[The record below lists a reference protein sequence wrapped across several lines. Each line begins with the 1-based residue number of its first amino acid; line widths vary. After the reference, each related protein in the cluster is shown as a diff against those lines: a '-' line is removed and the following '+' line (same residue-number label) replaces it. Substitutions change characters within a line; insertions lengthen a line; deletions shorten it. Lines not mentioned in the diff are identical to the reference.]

1 GGNGRR
7 FGRNETAH
15 GHARTLQHHRIKRR
29 HRFEIVKAFRCG
41 IGYDAHRLMSG
52 RKLILGGVE
61 ILHHQGLEGHSDADV
76 LSHAIADAVL
86 GALAAGDIGKHFPKK
101 DEAIRGI
108 SSIEIL
114 RHVATIAAQRN
125 ARVVN
130 LDATLLAEAPKISR
144 TSPPCRKKSPPRSAS
159 KWTPLASK
167 RQRMRD

>member
-1 GGNGRR
+1 
-7 FGRNETAH
+7 
-15 GHARTLQHHRIKRR
+15 
-29 HRFEIVKAFRCG
+29 VKAFRCG

-61 ILHHQGLEGHSDADV
+61 ISHHQGLEGHSDADV

-86 GALAAGDIGKHFPKK
+86 GALAAGDIGKHFPNT

-125 ARVVN
+125 AHVVN
-130 LDATLLAEAPKISR
+130 LDATLLAEAPKISPHIAAMQEKIAAALGVQVEAVSIKATTNEGLGAIGR
-144 TSPPCRKKSPPRSAS
+144 GEGMSAIAV
-159 KWTPLASK
+159 ASVIVG
-167 RQRMRD
+167 

>member
-1 GGNGRR
+1 
-7 FGRNETAH
+7 
-15 GHARTLQHHRIKRR
+15 
-29 HRFEIVKAFRCG
+29 VSAFRCG

-52 RKLILGGVE
+52 RKLVLGGVE
-61 ILHHQGLEGHSDADV
+61 ISHHRGLEGHSDADV

-86 GALAAGDIGKHFPKK
+86 GALAAGDIGKHFPNT

-130 LDATLLAEAPKISR
+130 LDATLLAEAPKISPHIAAMQEKIAAALGVQVEAVSIKATTNEGLGAIGR
-144 TSPPCRKKSPPRSAS
+144 GEGMSAIAV
-159 KWTPLASK
+159 ASVVVE
-167 RQRMRD
+167 